1 MQAGEV
7 LRRTA
12 FNAIDFL
19 KGGKMNRLIKVNT
32 AEIVN
37 GITPEYEERRLEA
50 ILDYAKEH
58 CAFYKGYADAKSLA
72 DFPVMKKMDY
82 NEHREEI
89 FSDEYS
95 DDRVC

>member
-1 MQAGEV
+1 MQAGEI

-12 FNAIDFL
+12 FNTIDFL

-58 CAFYKGYADAKSLA
+58 TEYYKKYADARSLS
-72 DFPVMKKMDY
+72 DFPVM
-82 NEHREEI
+82 
-89 FSDEYS
+89 
-95 DDRVC
+95 